1 MEKHFL
7 PPRRGCVFGRV
18 FYPGLR
24 FGLAAALA
32 LGYGLS
38 TAPRLFRQCSFL
50 PEAKVSGIKAPKA
63 RKNTARGKPSRQ
75 AHAAPG
81 RHSTK
86 TQALK
91 ERQKIGS
98 VKVNLLQTLSNIK
111 I

>member
-24 FGLAAALA
+24 FG

-63 RKNTARGKPSRQ
+63 RKNTARGKPGRQ
-75 AHAAPG
+75 ARAAPG

-98 VKVNLLQTLSNIK
+98 VKVNLLQTLK
-111 I
+111 G

>member
-1 MEKHFL
+1 
-7 PPRRGCVFGRV
+7 VFGWV

-38 TAPRLFRQCSFL
+38 TAPRLFCQCSFL

-63 RKNTARGKPSRQ
+63 RKNT
-75 AHAAPG
+75 APG

-98 VKVNLLQTLSNIK
+98 VKVNLLQTLRNLLPYFAKLTLPEISPEK
-111 I
+111 RTVCGRSP

>member
-7 PPRRGCVFGRV
+7 SPRWGCVFGWM

-38 TAPRLFRQCSFL
+38 TAPRLFCQHSFL
-50 PEAKVSGIKAPKA
+50 PETKVCGIKAPKA
-63 RKNTARGKPSRQ
+63 RKNTA
-75 AHAAPG
+75 PG

-86 TQALK
+86 IQAL
-91 ERQKIGS
+91 
-98 VKVNLLQTLSNIK
+98 
-111 I
+111 